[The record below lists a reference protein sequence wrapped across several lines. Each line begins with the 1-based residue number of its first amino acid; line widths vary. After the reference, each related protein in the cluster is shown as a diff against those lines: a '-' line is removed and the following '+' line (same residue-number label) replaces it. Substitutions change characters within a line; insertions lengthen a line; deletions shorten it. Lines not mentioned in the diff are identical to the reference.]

1 MSFRIKQLEELMS
14 KKNFIGVSRHIMK
27 LNQSEISE
35 ARKFI
40 ANYFDKN
47 TKIKADDF
55 WHFAAVI
62 STANWLLF
70 RDAIVENRARFELRA
85 NPSISNKSYFKEL
98 LKSFADND
106 ENIVDIHAILSKYRD
121 LVDKGCLYILY
132 NRTREFLW
140 PDAYSILC
148 EGAGL
153 SFSDY
158 KKILLRDK
166 TICSLFEYANIL
178 VTAEF
183 KGKDGKYARL
193 TSARILERAN
203 ELGDSPEERMIKD
216 TLMVYCNRDMESE
229 ACDFLCKGDFK
240 AFKACFYNNYRE
252 KRGKNKQA
260 NKSNSA
266 NKDGLDNH
274 TFDLSSVTVEGYPL
288 RIIAYKEGHMAL
300 SEPFDNFKAG
310 IVYPQ
315 NVTLRGQALPYDTA
329 CKEIRVIFE
338 SEQKVGFKVID
349 TIVKDGDS
357 FAVLGLDFKQLM
369 RKIDLDLFKGLRSDG
384 IYPIEIVSSGQNF
397 KKVKIQTTNL
407 HGYLSN
413 EDYRKSVADDEDNI
427 TAPVAIMPQN
437 ENSPIFFGSKP
448 EHHIK
453 INREAEKLLKQR
465 YKNLFNNLELRY
477 IKPEDKSLID
487 LMLTDY
493 PSFGLDAKRMDIIE
507 EQDILCKF
515 DDSSF
520 DASERK
526 RDLQVILDGSNFWVT
541 PKTFHGTDYLIIF
554 NQNSVVLEIEVRDY
568 SFYLKNIYDAK
579 VDSTGQ
585 KILDNAKYTYL
596 KIKGSKIRLFGTYDT
611 IPADYNAKWN
621 YTYISRLAYYFEIKN
636 KLQIRVETSL
646 ENTAKDFKNQALYLK
661 YQIDKEIEK
670 RHISLYF
677 SPQRLRTVSGD
688 WQDEAVSLMIDMS
701 STEYI
706 QLMGFAEDDES
717 LEDEISVNTIVD
729 DKIKDH
735 CRLTINVDGE
745 YILKFLGSHKNCAEY
760 LKTGVTLQGDAN
772 IEHLKMQSYAIKD
785 FTREDTLFR
794 DLIGDNISIP
804 DWHKYDNLKFFNKQF
819 DKVEAGNNQ
828 PEAVKKALALEHKG
842 VLLIQ
847 GPPGTG
853 KTTTIVE
860 IVRQLILQRRKVLV
874 CSQSHA
880 AVGNIYDK
888 LSPYCENILRV
899 DSDDHNSSQARYFN
913 SEDYKCFLAN
923 NITLLSRLRNKKED
937 EPIDDILYKDFVY
950 SDATIQKQ
958 YRHLHHLLASYYKDN
973 KDLDNPT
980 LESVLVYLEEE
991 AKNISGSMLETQ
1003 IYQSKDVILGTCIG
1017 LGMNRILKNDTVHFD
1032 TVIIDEAAKANLAET
1047 IVPMRMGDRFIL
1059 VGDDNQLPPYVDQ
1072 GEIEEMVRSNRYN
1085 PEKKI
1090 TSAEMVNSQ
1099 NKSLFEYL
1107 HYHRDPLFPEEC
1119 LVTLNYQYRM
1129 NPEIGNFISSLF
1141 YDSKIHNGEGTDKQD
1156 VFVQGFPN
1164 PVTIIDTSGQRD
1176 NHESS
1181 ISGSKS
1187 HRNICEAR
1195 YICDEVLPKL
1205 TTVMLSDPNISVGII
1220 SPYASQ
1226 CDYIRSLIRDQKLR
1240 NAVHTIDSIQGM
1252 EFDIVVFSFVRSFR
1266 AGSKAKVGF
1275 VDDMKRLNV
1284 SLSRA
1289 KKKLI
1294 VVGDMQTLTN
1304 PDAHYEVETEGIKP
1318 LDVFKKLA
1326 SLPTKVSLSKTNI
1339 EHFFSSGIEIGEIL
1353 PQCSWNYGPQYSTIS
1368 VSFDYKERHYSFL
1381 MKVTSAFK
1389 IDKKTSDKIDL
1400 KYKGLGR
1407 DSKPYFGF
1415 ASLKEEALYG
1425 YFKMCAKCI
1434 DTKNYPN
1441 VTFKSNDEVFELE
1454 MFDKRGLRSNLIKGV
1469 SYYIK
1474 REKTDLVDIDEEKQ
1488 YNNIKEHYKYGDL
1501 LDGVVTG
1508 SKEIGS
1514 KYLYFVNVE
1523 GYPCGCFTN
1532 FELEEGSIHTF
1543 SFRDADDSTKHVNL
1557 NYNFRNDK

>member
-1 MSFRIKQLEELMS
+1 MSFRIEQLGQLMS
-14 KKNFIGVSRHIMK
+14 NKNFTGVSRHIKK
-27 LNQSEISE
+27 LNEKELSE
-35 ARKFI
+35 ARKYI
-40 ANYFDKN
+40 ANYFDK
-47 TKIKADDF
+47 KKYIEADEF

-70 RDAIVENRARFELRA
+70 RDAIVENRARFELRR
-85 NPSISNKSYFKEL
+85 NPSISNRSYFKIL
-98 LKSFADND
+98 LKSFIDND
-106 ENIVDIHAILSKYRD
+106 EDIRDIHTILSKYRE
-121 LVDKGCLYILY
+121 LIDKGCLHILK
-132 NRTREFLW
+132 NRTNEFIW
-140 PDAYSILC
+140 PDAYQILC
-148 EGAGL
+148 EGAAL
-153 SFSDY
+153 SFAEY
-158 KKILLRDK
+158 KKILLEDK
-166 TICSLFEYANIL
+166 TICSLFEYANTLIND
-178 VTAEF
+178 EF
-183 KGKDGKYARL
+183 KGNDGIYRHLPKAKIR
-193 TSARILERAN
+193 ERAN
-203 ELGDSPEERMIKD
+203 ELGDTKEETFTREALLD
-216 TLMVYCNRDMESE
+216 YCQTGEKSE
-229 ACDFLCKGDFK
+229 AGSLIFNKDFK
-240 AFKACFYNNYRE
+240 GYKDLFYKKLRERRE
-252 KRGKNKQA
+252 KNKNSIVA
-260 NKSNSA
+260 KSSKNVSVE
-266 NKDGLDNH
+266 NH
-274 TFDLSSVTVEGYPL
+274 IYNLTDVEIKGISL
-288 RIIAYKEGHMAL
+288 KIVAYKEGHLAL
-300 SEPFDNFKAG
+300 TEPFDNYKGG
-310 IVYPQ
+310 ILYPQ
-315 NVTLRGQALPYDTA
+315 NITLRSQALPYDTA
-329 CKEIRVIFE
+329 CKEIKVIYE
-338 SEQKVGFKVID
+338 SEQRVGFSILD
-349 TIVKDGDS
+349 TIINGNDVY
-357 FAVLGLDFKQLM
+357 AVVGLDFEQLM

-384 IYPIEIVSSGQNF
+384 IYPIEVMSSGQNF

-413 EDYRKSVADDEDNI
+413 EDYRKLVTDDEENI
-427 TAPVAIMPQN
+427 TAPVALIPQN
-437 ENSPIFFGSKP
+437 ENSPIFFGANPK
-448 EHHIK
+448 HHIK
-453 INREAEKLLKQR
+453 INREAEKLLRKR

-493 PSFGLDAKRMDIIE
+493 PSFGLDAKQMDVIE

-515 DDSSF
+515 EDSSL
-520 DASERK
+520 DAAERK
-526 RDLQVILDGSNFWVT
+526 RELQELLDNSNFWVT

-554 NQNSVVLEIEVRDY
+554 NQKSIVLEIEVRDY
-568 SFYLKNIYDAK
+568 SFYLKKLYDAT

-585 KILDNAKYTYL
+585 KIIDNAKYTYL
-596 KIKGSKIRLFGTYDT
+596 KIRGSKIRLFGTYEN
-611 IPADYNAKWN
+611 IPSDYNAKWN

-670 RHISLYF
+670 RNVSLYF
-677 SPQRLRTVSGD
+677 SPERLRTVSGD
-688 WQDEAVSLMIDMS
+688 WQDEAVSLKIDMS

-706 QLMGFAEDDES
+706 QLMGYNEEEES

-729 DKIKDH
+729 DRVKDH

-760 LKTGVTLQGDAN
+760 IKTGVKLQGDAN
-772 IEHLKMQSYAIKD
+772 VEHLKMQSYAIKD

-804 DWHKYDNLKFFNKQF
+804 DWHKYDNLRFFNKQF
-819 DKVEAGNNQ
+819 EKVEEGNNQ
-828 PEAVKKALALEHKG
+828 PEAVKKALALNKKG

-860 IVRQLILQRRKVLV
+860 IIRQLILQRRKVLV

-888 LSPYCENILRV
+888 LSPYCDNILRV
-899 DSDDHNSSQARYFN
+899 DSDEHNSSQARYFN
-913 SEDYKCFLAN
+913 SEDYKSFLAN
-923 NITLLSRLRNKKED
+923 NITLLSRLRKMKED
-937 EPIDDILYKDFVY
+937 DPIDDNLYNDFHY

-973 KDLDNPT
+973 KNLDNPT
-980 LESVLVYLEEE
+980 LVSVLNYLEEE

-1032 TVIIDEAAKANLAET
+1032 TVIVDEAAKANLAET

-1072 GEIEEMVRSNRYN
+1072 GEIEEMVKSNRYN
-1085 PEKKI
+1085 PEKTI
-1090 TSAEMVNSQ
+1090 TSTEMVNSQ

-1129 NPEIGNFISSLF
+1129 NPEIGDFISNLF
-1141 YDSKIHNGEGTDKQD
+1141 YESKIHNGEGTDKQD

-1205 TTVMLSDPNISVGII
+1205 RTVMMEDGTISVGII

-1240 NAVHTIDSIQGM
+1240 NSVHTIDSIQGM

-1266 AGSKAKVGF
+1266 PGSKAKVGF

-1294 VVGDMQTLTN
+1294 VVGDMRTLTD
-1304 PDAHYEVETEGIKP
+1304 PEAHYEVDTEGIKP

-1326 SLPTKVSLSKTNI
+1326 SLPTKISLTKTNI
-1339 EHFFSSGIEIGEIL
+1339 EHFLGSGIEIGEIL
-1353 PQCSWNYGPQYSTIS
+1353 PKCSWNYGSQNSTIS
-1368 VSFDYKERHYSFL
+1368 ISFEYKERRYSFN
-1381 MKVTSAFK
+1381 MRVSSAFK
-1389 IDKKTSDKIDL
+1389 IEKKTSDKIDL
-1400 KYKGLGR
+1400 TYKGLGR

-1415 ASLKEEALYG
+1415 ASLKEEAVYG
-1425 YFKMCAKCI
+1425 YFEIYAKCI
-1434 DTKNYPN
+1434 DTKNYPT
-1441 VTFKSNDEVFELE
+1441 VTFKANDVSFEVDMFE
-1454 MFDKRGLRSNLIKGV
+1454 KRGLQTNLIEGV

-1474 REKTDLVDIDEEKQ
+1474 RERTDKVDIDEAKQ
-1488 YNNIKEHYKYGDL
+1488 YNSIKERYKYGDL
-1501 LDGVVTG
+1501 LEGLITG
-1508 SKEIGS
+1508 YKEIRD
-1514 KYLYFVNVE
+1514 KYLYFVNVD
-1523 GYPCGCFTN
+1523 GYPCGCFTD

-1543 SFRDADDSTKHVNL
+1543 SFKNAEDDIKRVTL

>member
-1 MSFRIKQLEELMS
+1 MSFRIEQLGQLMS
-14 KKNFIGVSRHIMK
+14 NKNFTGVFRHINK
-27 LNQSEISE
+27 LNEKEISE

-40 ANYFDKN
+40 ANYFAKN
-47 TKIKADDF
+47 TYIKADEF
-55 WHFAAVI
+55 WHFAAII

-70 RDAIVENRARFELRA
+70 RDAIVENRARLELRSK
-85 NPSISNKSYFKEL
+85 PSISNRAYFKEL
-98 LKSFADND
+98 LKAFVDND
-106 ENIVDIHAILSKYRD
+106 DNIVDIHTILSKYRE
-121 LVDKGCLYILY
+121 LIDKGCLHIL
-132 NRTREFLW
+132 NKRTRDFIW
-140 PDAYSILC
+140 PDAYQILC
-148 EGAGL
+148 DGSEL
-153 SFSDY
+153 SFADY

-166 TICSLFEYANIL
+166 TICSLYEYANTLIN
-178 VTAEF
+178 AEF
-183 KGKDGKYARL
+183 KGKDGTYSHLSFAKIR
-193 TSARILERAN
+193 ERAN
-203 ELGDSPEERMIKD
+203 ELGDTPEEIFTKEA
-216 TLMVYCNRDMESE
+216 LLGYCHTEKKSE
-229 ACDFLCKGDFK
+229 AGTLLCNNDFK
-240 AFKACFYNNYRE
+240 GYKALFYKEIRE
-252 KRGKNKQA
+252 RRDKDRQTKVAKSSKNEF
-260 NKSNSA
+260 
-266 NKDGLDNH
+266 GDNH
-274 TFDLSSVTVEGYPL
+274 IFDLTNVAIKGNSLKIV
-288 RIIAYKEGHMAL
+288 AYKEGHMAL
-300 SEPFDNFKAG
+300 TEPFEDFKGG
-310 IVYPQ
+310 ILYPQ
-315 NVTLRGQALPYDTA
+315 NITLRSQALPYDTA
-329 CKEIRVIFE
+329 CKEIKVIFE
-338 SEQKVGFKVID
+338 SEQRVGFSVLD
-349 TIVKDGDS
+349 TINKDNDVY
-357 FAVLGLDFKQLM
+357 AVVGLDFEQLM
-369 RKIDLDLFKGLRSDG
+369 RKIDLDLFKGLKSDG
-384 IYPIEIVSSGQNF
+384 IYPIEVISSGQNF

-413 EDYRKSVADDEDNI
+413 DDYRKLVRDNEEII
-427 TAPVAIMPQN
+427 TVPVAVMPQN
-437 ENSPIFFGSKP
+437 ENSPIYFGSNPK
-448 EHHIK
+448 HHIK
-453 INREAEKLLKQR
+453 INREAEELFRKR

-493 PSFGLDAKRMDIIE
+493 PSFGLDAKHMDVIE

-515 DDSSF
+515 EDGSL
-520 DASERK
+520 DASERR
-526 RDLQVILDGSNFWVT
+526 RDLQKLLDESNFWVT

-554 NQNSVVLEIEVRDY
+554 NQKSIVLEIEVRDY
-568 SFYLKNIYDAK
+568 SFYLKNLYDAT

-611 IPADYNAKWN
+611 IPTDYNAKWT
-621 YTYISRLAYYFEIKN
+621 YTYISRLAYYFEIKS

-670 RHISLYF
+670 RNVSIYF
-677 SPQRLRTVSGD
+677 SPERLRTVSGD
-688 WQDEAVSLMIDMS
+688 WQDEAVSLKIDMS

-706 QLMGFAEDDES
+706 QLMGFAEEEES
-717 LEDEISVNTIVD
+717 LEDEISVNTIID
-729 DKIKDH
+729 DKVKDH

-760 LKTGVTLQGDAN
+760 IKTGVTLQGDAN
-772 IEHLKMQSYAIKD
+772 VEHLKMQSYAIKD

-804 DWHKYDNLKFFNKQF
+804 NWHKYDNLKFFNKQF
-819 DKVEAGNNQ
+819 ENVEEGNNQ
-828 PEAVKKALALEHKG
+828 PEAVKKALALENKG

-860 IVRQLILQRRKVLV
+860 IIRQLVLQRRKVLV

-899 DSDDHNSSQARYFN
+899 DSDEHNSSQTRYFN
-913 SEDYKCFLAN
+913 SEDYKSFLAN
-923 NITLLSRLRNKKED
+923 NVTLLSRLRDKKED
-937 EPIDDILYKDFVY
+937 APIDEKLYNDFHY

-973 KDLDNPT
+973 KSLDNPT
-980 LESVLVYLEEE
+980 LVSVLTYLEEE

-1032 TVIIDEAAKANLAET
+1032 TVIVDEAAKANLAET

-1072 GEIEEMVRSNRYN
+1072 GEIEEMVKSNRYN
-1085 PEKKI
+1085 PDKTI
-1090 TSAEMVNSQ
+1090 SSTEMVNSQ

-1129 NPEIGNFISSLF
+1129 NPEIGDFISTLF

-1205 TTVMLSDPNISVGII
+1205 STVMMADRSISVGII

-1240 NAVHTIDSIQGM
+1240 NTVHTIDSIQGM

-1266 AGSKAKVGF
+1266 PGSKAKVGF

-1294 VVGDMQTLTN
+1294 VIGDMRTLTN
-1304 PDAHYEVETEGIKP
+1304 PEAHYEVDTEGIKP

-1326 SLPTKVSLSKTNI
+1326 SLPTKISLSKTNI

-1353 PQCSWNYGPQYSTIS
+1353 PQCSWNYGPQNSTIS
-1368 VSFDYKERHYSFL
+1368 ISFDYKERHYSFI

-1400 KYKGLGR
+1400 IYKGLGR

-1415 ASLKEEALYG
+1415 ASLKEDAIYG
-1425 YFKMCAKCI
+1425 YFNMYAKCI
-1434 DTKNYPN
+1434 DTKNYPT
-1441 VTFKSNDEVFELE
+1441 VTFKFNDVSFEVD
-1454 MFDKRGLRSNLIKGV
+1454 MFDKRGLRANLIEGV

-1474 REKTDLVDIDEEKQ
+1474 RERTDKVDIDDERQFKT
-1488 YNNIKEHYKYGDL
+1488 IKERYKYGDL
-1501 LDGVVTG
+1501 LEGVVTG
-1508 SKEIGS
+1508 SKEIRD
-1514 KYLYFVNVE
+1514 KYLYYVNVD
-1523 GYPCGCFTN
+1523 GYPCGCFTD
-1532 FELEEGSIHTF
+1532 FELEEGSTHTF
-1543 SFRDADDSTKHVNL
+1543 SFKNAEDEIKRVTL